1 MCDTIRGYAGWL
13 DLMNTATLE
22 REIRAYQA
30 MLPDIV
36 REHGSVWAV
45 VAHERLVKTFRDFS
59 DAARFVDANYRN
71 TDVLIRH
78 THAVQDSAPFLAV
91 FR

>member
-1 MCDTIRGYAGWL
+1 MS
-13 DLMNTATLE
+13 TATLE
-22 REIRAYQA
+22 REIKAYEA

-36 REHGSVWAV
+36 REYGSVWAV
-45 VAHERLVKTFRDFS
+45 VSHERLVKTFPDFS
-59 DAARFVDANYRN
+59 EAARFVDENYKN

-91 FR
+91 CR